1 MSLKI
6 ISLPLILHPSSKCT
20 HYCLKNIEHE
30 LTENLS
36 LHEILGNMRVASNVV
51 FDDIS
56 IFHVC
61 MGGWEEL

>member
-1 MSLKI
+1 MYSL
-6 ISLPLILHPSSKCT
+6 LF
-20 HYCLKNIEHE
+20 KNIEHE
-30 LTENLS
+30 LPKNLS

-56 IFHVC
+56 IFLVC